1 MRLKKAC
8 GTCPL
13 SFDDWSKLMVAA
25 ARFPARSDPAN
36 SQLDPSFPLLEHARQ
51 SARSAELAA
60 IMAN

>member
-1 MRLKKAC
+1 
-8 GTCPL
+8 
-13 SFDDWSKLMVAA
+13 MVAA